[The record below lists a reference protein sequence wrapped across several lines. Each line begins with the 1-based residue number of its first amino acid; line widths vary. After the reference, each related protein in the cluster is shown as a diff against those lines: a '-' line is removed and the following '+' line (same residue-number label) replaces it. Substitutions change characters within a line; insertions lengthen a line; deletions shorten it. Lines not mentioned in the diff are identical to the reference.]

1 VSAGAADR
9 GERLAFAAAGLLL
22 AILALIPL
30 AALLADL
37 AGPLLRGDADVLTT
51 LAEPRLWRLLGTT
64 VLRALLVTAGAT
76 AIGTALALLLARTD
90 IPGRRVLL
98 LLHLVPAFLPPLLVA
113 LGWSQLLDS
122 SGMLGS
128 ATTSRLFFSEV
139 GASGVLV
146 LTFAPFATILV
157 TLALWGF
164 DASLEEAAR
173 SVAGTARVA
182 LRIVLP
188 ATASALGAA
197 AILIFALALSELGVP
212 LFHRVKTYAAAV
224 FARLGGVAYEP
235 GEAAALAVPLLLV
248 AAILLACERRVAGGR
263 EAAVLGLRGARRDP
277 WPLGRW
283 RAPATVCAT
292 ATSLLSVAPIGAL
305 AARAAR
311 DGGFASVPQWIGSS
325 VTVSLVTAAAGAT
338 LITAIGFLLGH
349 ALARRRPAARALDAL
364 AVLAFVTPAA
374 ALGAGI
380 VATWNHPATAAI
392 YGSEAILVLGFAA
405 HYAVVG
411 VRACASFLAQSPR
424 RWEEAAAAAGA
435 RFGRRLFGLLLP
447 LHARAVTGAW
457 LLAFVFCL
465 RDLESAAL
473 YYPPGSE
480 TLPVRIFTL
489 EANGPPAAVAALA
502 CIQVALTAAVIA
514 VSGLLLSRDR
524 PS

>member
-1 VSAGAADR
+1 VSARAADR
-9 GERLAFAAAGLLL
+9 GERLAFAAAALLL
-22 AILALIPL
+22 AILALVPLVALLVDL
-30 AALLADL
+30 AA
-37 AGPLLRGDADVLTT
+37 PLLRGDAGGFSALG
-51 LAEPRLWRLLGTT
+51 EPRLWRLLGTT
-64 VLRALLVTAGAT
+64 LLRALLVTASAT

-113 LGWSQLLDS
+113 LGWSHLFDP

-128 ATTSRLFFSEV
+128 AATSRLFFSEV

-146 LTFAPFATILV
+146 LAFAPFATILV

-188 ATASALGAA
+188 ATVPAVGAA

-212 LFHRVKTYAAAV
+212 LFLRVKTYSAAV

-235 GEAAALAVPLLLV
+235 GEATALAAPLLLV

-283 RAPATVCAT
+283 RAPATVCAI
-292 ATSLLSVAPIGAL
+292 AMSLLSAAPIAAL
-305 AARAAR
+305 AACATS
-311 DGGFASVPQWIGSS
+311 DGGFASVSQWIGTS
-325 VTVSLVTAAAGAT
+325 VTVSLATAAMGAT
-338 LITAIGFLLGH
+338 LITTLGFLLGH

-392 YGSEAILVLGFAA
+392 YGSESILVLGFAA
-405 HYAVVG
+405 RYAVVG
-411 VRACASFLAQSPR
+411 VRACATFLAQSPR

-435 RFGRRLFGLLLP
+435 RFGRRRFALLLP
-447 LHARAVTGAW
+447 LHARAIAGAW

-480 TLPVRIFTL
+480 SLPVRIFTL
-489 EANGPPAAVAALA
+489 EANGPPAVVAALA

-514 VSGLLLSRDR
+514 MGGLLLSRDR